1 MKLKFLISE
10 KTTSWLAGFETA
22 ILRLKPDYRSRSKIN
37 WFFRIDPANCG
48 MGPAHRVLAF
58 RHVESYPSH
67 ADREIRDLKKQLLSQ
82 NTHLHQT

>member
-1 MKLKFLISE
+1 
-10 KTTSWLAGFETA
+10 
-22 ILRLKPDYRSRSKIN
+22 
-37 WFFRIDPANCG
+37 

-82 NTHLHQT
+82 TLTYIKPNPKIVLQGFNPQARVLTLDPRETEALRDSKLSSAS